1 MPGATF
7 LEGDSV
13 TLCTVEE
20 EDLEFLQRT
29 INDPR
34 VRRWVGNRAPIN
46 GPAEREWFESIGDS
60 EVHLLIRRDDDP
72 VGVVGL
78 RPADGPDVT
87 AELGIFLAPDHWG
100 EGYGTEASRLVVDY
114 AFAERRFH
122 RVTARVF
129 EGNDRSARIWEKLGF
144 RHEAT
149 HREAEYLD
157 GEFVDVRR
165 YAVLEGE
172 WEGTRE

>member
-1 MPGATF
+1 MPGVTF
-7 LEGDSV
+7 LEGESV

-34 VRRWVGNRAPIN
+34 VRQWVGSRAPLN
-46 GPAEREWFESIGDS
+46 GPAEREWFESIGDD
-60 EVHLLIRRDDDP
+60 EVHLLIRRDGDP
-72 VGVVGL
+72 VGIVSL
-78 RPADGPDVT
+78 RPAGGVDVT
-87 AELGIFLAPDHWG
+87 AELGIFLAPDYWG

-129 EGNDRSARIWEKLGF
+129 EGNVGSRRIWEKLGF

-157 GEFVDVRR
+157 GEFVDVHY
-165 YAVLEGE
+165 YAVLEAE
-172 WEGTRE
+172 WDG

>member
-7 LEGDSV
+7 LRGDSV
-13 TLCTVEE
+13 TLRTVEE
-20 EDLEFLQRT
+20 EDLAFLQAT
-29 INDPR
+29 INDPQ

-46 GPAEREWFESIGDS
+46 GPGEREWFENIGDD
-60 EVHLLIRRDDDP
+60 EAHLLICRGGDP
-72 VGVVGL
+72 VGVIGL
-78 RPADGPDVT
+78 RPAGGAAVT
-87 AELGIFLAPDHWG
+87 AELGLFLAPDHWG

-129 EGNDRSARIWEKLGF
+129 EGNDRSRRIWENLGF

-149 HREAEYLD
+149 HREAEYL
-157 GEFVDVRR
+157 GGAFVDVRR
-165 YAVLEGE
+165 YAVLEDE
-172 WEGTRE
+172 WNG